1 VRLRTGDIG
10 SLAGLASDENAR
22 VLDTAGRAIPG
33 LCVAGNDA
41 ASLFGGTYPAGGIT
55 IGPAM
60 TFGWI
65 AARTLAGS
73 TGR

>member
-1 VRLRTGDIG
+1 
-10 SLAGLASDENAR
+10 
-22 VLDTAGRAIPG
+22 VLDTSGQAIAG
-33 LCVAGNDA
+33 LYVAGNDA

-65 AARTLAGS
+65 AGRALARS
-73 TGR
+73 SPR